1 MFASLIFIGNAADP
15 DVLVKCIVAAAQR
28 LDDSG
33 VRSDMFGIQFI
44 QMGTETATRSAL
56 RLLGDNFAARH
67 NIRVC

>member
-1 MFASLIFIGNAADP
+1 LHPSHIFIDNVADP

-28 LDDSG
+28 LDNSG

-44 QMGTETATRSAL
+44 QMGMEAATKSAL